1 MLTGLL
7 SAGMGFMDSM
17 QQNNMN
23 MMNYKMNQKNL
34 EWQKD
39 MYRQQMGREDNAV
52 QRRVAD
58 LRAAGLSPTLA
69 AGSSASASGAPAI
82 GKLDAPQIKM
92 EPQAKLAASAALIQ
106 QSRNIANTVADT
118 KLKEIQA
125 NQHSIIALRE
135 SEKLKQ
141 DMLNTE
147 IQGHDWDIIKRQGI
161 RSDSTGLAGQLSNLD
176 AFTGG
181 AASTVRDAVLP
192 GIEKAKESLE
202 RVIRDSPL
210 GSSEVSVPIDVVKSV
225 LNPWGQLNKKTDA
238 YNKQRNNSSY
248 GRSK

>member
-1 MLTGLL
+1 MLAGLL

-23 MMNYKMNQKNL
+23 MMNYEMNRQNL
-34 EWQKD
+34 QWQKD
-39 MYRQQMGREDNAV
+39 MYKQQTAREDNAV

-69 AGSSASASGAPAI
+69 AGSAASAAGAPSI

-92 EPQAKLAASAALIQ
+92 DPQAKLAAAVALTQ
-106 QSRNIANTVADT
+106 QSQNIANTVADT
-118 KLKEIQA
+118 KLKGIQA
-125 NQHSIIALRE
+125 DQHGIEVLRA

-141 DMLNTE
+141 DMLDTA
-147 IQGHDWDIIKRQGI
+147 IKGHDWSIIQRQGI

-176 AFTGG
+176 AFLNGP
-181 AASTVRDAVLP
+181 ASTVRDAVVAPVNKFVDIMSEGKGYTVDYLNEIKRQI
-192 GIEKAKESLE
+192 GDMFSGRSAWNKLNEKTE
-202 RVIRDSPL
+202 
-210 GSSEVSVPIDVVKSV
+210 
-225 LNPWGQLNKKTDA
+225 A
-238 YNKQRNNSSY
+238 YNKQPNNSSY